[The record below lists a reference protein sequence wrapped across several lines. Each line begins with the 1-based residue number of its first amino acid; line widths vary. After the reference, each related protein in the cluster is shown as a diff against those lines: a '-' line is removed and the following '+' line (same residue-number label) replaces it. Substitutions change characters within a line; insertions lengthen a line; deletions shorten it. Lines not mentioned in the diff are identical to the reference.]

1 MNDIQKAAWL
11 IEQADSLLI
20 TAGAG
25 MGVDSGLPD
34 FRGNRGFWRA
44 YPALGRQ
51 GLSFESMANPATFTA
66 NPRLAWGFYGHR
78 LQLYRD
84 TVPHAGFRMLLGLA
98 GRLPHGAFVYT
109 SNVDGQ
115 FQKAGFDAA
124 RVVECHGSIHY
135 LQCLH
140 TCSTQVW
147 PADKLVIDV
156 DETDCLL
163 RSPLPLCARCRRLA
177 RPNILMFNDWA
188 WLSSRADAQQ
198 FRFDLWHKQV
208 QRMIVIELG
217 AGIDLPTIRRK
228 GQAMRVPMIRIN
240 PTDATVH
247 GADSVGLEMG
257 ALEALTKITNE
268 LHW

>member
-1 MNDIQKAAWL
+1 MNDIQKAARL
-11 IEQADSLLI
+11 IAQADGLLI

-25 MGVDSGLPD
+25 IGVDSGLPD

-44 YPALGRQ
+44 YPAIGRQ
-51 GLSFESMANPATFTA
+51 GLSFEAMANPAAFTA

-84 TVPHAGFRMLLGLA
+84 TVPHVGFKLLQEMA
-98 GRLPHGAFVYT
+98 RRLPHGAFVYT

-115 FQKAGFDAA
+115 FQKAGFDEA
-124 RVVECHGSIHY
+124 RIVECHGSIHY
-135 LQCLH
+135 VQCLQ
-140 TCSTQVW
+140 TCSTRIW
-147 PADKLVIDV
+147 PADNLIVDV
-156 DETDCLL
+156 DEADCML
-163 RSPLPLCARCRRLA
+163 RSPLPQCPRCRGHA

-208 QRMIVIELG
+208 QHMVVIELG

-228 GQAMRVPMIRIN
+228 GEGMRVPMIRIN
-240 PTDATVH
+240 PIDAAVH
-247 GADSVGLEMG
+247 GAGSVGLEMG
-257 ALEALTKITNE
+257 ALQALTLIADE
-268 LHW
+268 LRR